1 MTTVQIDGTSLN
13 QDILWSLQRRK
24 KILKEILARES
35 SSEGAIITLLYS
47 SKERQYNN
55 AVALKE
61 YLEEELRR

>member
-1 MTTVQIDGTSLN
+1 LTTVQIDGTSLN